1 MLLKQKILD
10 AIAGGRVSLVFRRWP
25 RAVLAAGDLMPS
37 PLGPLRVEGAE
48 VVNAGGLTPED
59 AREAGFADVAALIAS
74 LGAETAPIYRIR
86 LRLADETD
94 GEGLGPHA
102 LKALRRRLDRHD
114 RADDAPWT
122 RALLRAI
129 AAAPGTPVAEIA
141 AANTTPLPAF
151 RRNVARL
158 TELGLV
164 EASGKGY
171 ALSRRG
177 EDFLSAEGQA

>member
-37 PLGPLRVEGAE
+37 PLGPLRVESAE
-48 VVNAGGLTPED
+48 IADPASLTLDD
-59 AREAGFADVAALIAS
+59 AREAGFADVGALIAS
-74 LGAETAPIYRIR
+74 LGAENAPIYRIR

-114 RADDAPWT
+114 RADGAPWT
-122 RALLRAI
+122 RELLRAI
-129 AAAPGTPVAEIA
+129 AAAPGTPAAELA
-141 AANTTPLPAF
+141 AGNGTPLPAF
-151 RRNVARL
+151 RRNTARL
-158 TELGLV
+158 AELGLV
-164 EASGKGY
+164 EISGKGY
-171 ALSRRG
+171 GLSQRG
-177 EDFLSAEGQA
+177 EAFLASEAQA

>member
-37 PLGPLRVEGAE
+37 PLGPLRVESAE
-48 VVNAGGLTPED
+48 IVDAAGLTPED
-59 AREAGFADVAALIAS
+59 AREAGFADVTTLIAS
-74 LGAETAPIYRIR
+74 LGAENAPIYRIR

-94 GEGLGPHA
+94 GDGLGPHA

-114 RADDAPWT
+114 RADGAPWT
-122 RALLRAI
+122 RELLRTI
-129 AAAPGTPVAEIA
+129 AAAAATPAVELA
-141 AANTTPLPAF
+141 AGNGTPLPAF

-158 TELGLV
+158 AELGLV
-164 EASGKGY
+164 DAAGKGY

-177 EDFLSAEGQA
+177 EAFLSAEGLA